1 MQKIMLEGM
10 IEASEEVVDR
20 SEEEG
25 RMSID
30 TNNNNGM
37 RNSQSQPR
45 IHQGMINEAQQKS
58 VLQVS
63 KSNKSLN
70 HNRRKRII
78 GDIDQSQIEDGNVGI
93 A

>member
-1 MQKIMLEGM
+1 MRIEMQKIMLEGM

-45 IHQGMINEAQQKS
+45 IH
-58 VLQVS
+58 
-63 KSNKSLN
+63 
-70 HNRRKRII
+70 
-78 GDIDQSQIEDGNVGI
+78 
-93 A
+93 